1 MNDTNRATNRIL
13 ILVIGMIT
21 LAVGAG
27 SILLG
32 IAGPVRSGWRRAAPD
47 VSQQI
52 ADTFAAAT
60 IPGTSSSWLSVAGV
74 AVLIVLVVLL
84 IVFIL
89 RQGNGRTRHLLRS
102 EPGEHGGV
110 AIDAAF
116 AEQSLQNFLDTK
128 PELVASHVSTYQVRN
143 TPVLKVVVTCRRG
156 VSPKDV
162 GDVIDSSLASLDH
175 LLGQHLSTFVQISG
189 GFRARMTKSTRL
201 Q

>member
-1 MNDTNRATNRIL
+1 VNDTNRATNRIL
-13 ILVIGMIT
+13 ILVVGMIT

-32 IAGPVRSGWRRAAPD
+32 IAGPVRSGWRSAAPD
-47 VSQQI
+47 VSREI

-60 IPGTSSSWLSVAGV
+60 IPGTSISWLSVAGV
-74 AVLIVLVVLL
+74 AVLVLLVVLL

-110 AIDAAF
+110 AIHAAF

-143 TPVLKVVVTCRRG
+143 TPVLKVAVTCRRG

-162 GDVIDSSLASLDH
+162 GDVIDASLASLDY
-175 LLGQHLSTFVQISG
+175 LLGRHLYTFVQISG